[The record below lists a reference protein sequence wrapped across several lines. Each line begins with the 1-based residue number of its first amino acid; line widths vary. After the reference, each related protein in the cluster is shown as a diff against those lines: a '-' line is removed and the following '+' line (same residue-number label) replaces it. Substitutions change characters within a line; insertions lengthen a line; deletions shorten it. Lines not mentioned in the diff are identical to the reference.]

1 MESFLTRG
9 GYTALVLFG
18 FPESCYVP
26 MSSEATS
33 GFACMLACQ
42 GHLSLALVIVLGTPA
57 SWPAPAASTAADGMI
72 KPRTCAACPAVISLD
87 TPPGTGSHS
96 MACSPQAERGMAW
109 AGPGPGASFSMA
121 RSPMVPDVLALERGM
136 ALGGLRMIPCRAVP
150 GRCEEVTG

>member
-33 GFACMLACQ
+33 GFAGMLACQ

-57 SWPAPAASTAADGMI
+57 SWPACRLHGGRWHDQTQDVRGLPCGDLPGHAAGHRLTQHGVQPAGRARNG
-72 KPRTCAACPAVISLD
+72 L
-87 TPPGTGSHS
+87 G
-96 MACSPQAERGMAW
+96 W
-109 AGPGPGASFSMA
+109 AGPWRIVLDGAVA
-121 RSPMVPDVLALERGM
+121 DGA
-136 ALGGLRMIPCRAVP
+136 
-150 GRCEEVTG
+150 